1 MAKNYIKISQVV
13 NDFLV
18 TLDHDDYAGSVPE
31 TTIRA
36 HALRGVREMGFDMLQ
51 VVRSLKLTIDQ
62 TTSSIELPCD
72 YVDWTKV
79 GVVGTDGLVYVL
91 GHNKNINYSQK
102 MKECGECDDREES
115 KTPTAGV
122 STAGGDGVKNGFDSH
137 IFRNFIYQNQEGRL
151 YGVGGG
157 SYYGE
162 FRVNLDQN
170 RIEIESDANFT
181 EIVLE
186 YIADEA
192 RSKDPSVHIYAEQ
205 ALRQYISYRAIERKA
220 SVPANEKSRARQ
232 EYYNELRKANA
243 RMKSFTKEEALKTIR
258 KNSKQAPKL

>member
-79 GVVGTDGLVYVL
+79 GVVGTDGLV
-91 GHNKNINYSQK
+91 
-102 MKECGECDDREES
+102 
-115 KTPTAGV
+115 
-122 STAGGDGVKNGFDSH
+122 
-137 IFRNFIYQNQEGRL
+137 
-151 YGVGGG
+151 
-157 SYYGE
+157 
-162 FRVNLDQN
+162 
-170 RIEIESDANFT
+170 
-181 EIVLE
+181 
-186 YIADEA
+186 
-192 RSKDPSVHIYAEQ
+192 
-205 ALRQYISYRAIERKA
+205 
-220 SVPANEKSRARQ
+220 
-232 EYYNELRKANA
+232 
-243 RMKSFTKEEALKTIR
+243 
-258 KNSKQAPKL
+258 